1 MQIAPMP
8 ETLSPTPAQCF
19 TPQDTDALWKL
30 VTTPHP
36 VVGKARHL
44 GEALLH
50 AGIISESALLDSLR
64 AQKSDQ
70 ERGIRRQIGQ
80 ILVDQGDVT
89 QEQLKHVI
97 GSWLGEYMVNPA
109 HLTPDAVSLALV
121 PRAVAERESVL
132 PLLAR
137 EDALVLLMADPYD
150 RVLLDELR
158 FLTQRRLI
166 PLQAAPGTLM
176 PAISK
181 AYSVHLQTPASTPP
195 GAGAH
200 RPSVPTSRATSQ
212 ELAVN
217 LTTTAPDSESEQT
230 DVISESDN
238 TLVPDQL
245 GD

>member
-1 MQIAPMP
+1 M
-8 ETLSPTPAQCF
+8 F
-19 TPQDTDALWKL
+19 TPPDTTALWKL

-36 VVGKARHL
+36 VMGKARHL
-44 GEALLH
+44 GEALLQ
-50 AGIISESALLDSLR
+50 AGIISERTLLDGLQ
-64 AQKSDQ
+64 AQKA
-70 ERGIRRQIGQ
+70 EHEIGVRRQVGQ
-80 ILVDQGDVT
+80 ILVDRGDVT
-89 QEQLKHVI
+89 QDQLKHVI
-97 GSWLGEYMVNPA
+97 DSWLGEYTVNPR

-137 EDALVLLMADPYD
+137 EDALVLLMADPCD

-166 PLQAAPGTLM
+166 PLRAAPGTLG
-176 PAISK
+176 PAIAK
-181 AYSVHLQTPASTPP
+181 AYSVHLQPQAGSPTVT
-195 GAGAH
+195 GAH
-200 RPSVPTSRATSQ
+200 PATAATSRATSQ
-212 ELAVN
+212 ELAIN

>member
-1 MQIAPMP
+1 MP
-8 ETLSPTPAQCF
+8 ETDEPTPPQCF

-50 AGIISESALLDSLR
+50 AGIISESALISSLQ
-64 AQKSDQ
+64 AQRSDQ

-80 ILVDQGDVT
+80 ILVEQGDVT
-89 QEQLKHVI
+89 QEQIKHVI

-137 EDALVLLMADPYD
+137 EDALVLLMADP
-150 RVLLDELR
+150 
-158 FLTQRRLI
+158 
-166 PLQAAPGTLM
+166 
-176 PAISK
+176 
-181 AYSVHLQTPASTPP
+181 
-195 GAGAH
+195 
-200 RPSVPTSRATSQ
+200 
-212 ELAVN
+212 
-217 LTTTAPDSESEQT
+217 TTACCST
-230 DVISESDN
+230 N
-238 TLVPDQL
+238 CAF
-245 GD
+245 